1 MSIRL
6 RKWYLD
12 AVDPGG
18 RAVIVNWAT
27 LRIAGAGL
35 SAASVLDSRG
45 GQTLARTTLHAGT
58 EPVIGTNGLEWSNP
72 RLGVSGVW
80 RTLQH
85 AEPVRL
91 LGDDRRGVL
100 WRPSIVAAEVNA
112 VVCGVPL
119 VGVGYAESLELSV
132 APWALPI
139 FELRWGRFVTE
150 RASVVW
156 LDWRGDHPLRLV
168 LIDGQVRA
176 HGLVSDDFVEADGM
190 RVRLTESRVLREGP
204 IGTTALSG
212 VPGLQSTAPAA
223 WLGSIERKALARAS
237 MESVAGRST
246 GWAIHEVVRFG
257 SEDCDAQA
265 RPLTR
270 REGPA

>member
-27 LRIAGAGL
+27 LRIAGVGFA
-35 SAASVLDSRG
+35 AASVLDSRG
-45 GQTLARTTLHAGT
+45 GQTLARTTLRAGI
-58 EPVIGTNGLEWSNP
+58 EPIVGQSGLEWSNA

-80 RTLQH
+80 RSLRN
-85 AEPVRL
+85 AEPVQL
-91 LGDDRRGVL
+91 LSDDVGSVM
-100 WRPSIVAAEVNA
+100 WHPSIVAAEANA
-112 VVCGVPL
+112 VVCGVPI
-119 VGVGYAESLELSV
+119 VGVGYAESLELTM

-139 FELRWGRFVTE
+139 SELRWGRFVTD
-150 RASVVW
+150 RTSIVW
-156 LDWRGDHPLRLV
+156 LDWRGDHPLMLV

-176 HGLVSDDFVEADGM
+176 HGLVSDEFVEADGM